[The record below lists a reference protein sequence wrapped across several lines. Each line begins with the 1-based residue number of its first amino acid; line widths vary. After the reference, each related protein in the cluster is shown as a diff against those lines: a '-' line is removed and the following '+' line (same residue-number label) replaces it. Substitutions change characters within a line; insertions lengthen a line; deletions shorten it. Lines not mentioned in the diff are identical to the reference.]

1 MRWLDLF
8 RVLRADRTKQ
18 NYSVMP
24 RLLYY
29 PRVRACRRCG
39 GIFIF
44 SAREQKYWYE
54 DLKFYVDSTAVECVT
69 CRKQKREGK
78 AELERYTE
86 GVKDKMLEDSQLVD
100 LAVLGMRLLQAGV
113 LKRDQSVREVLNR
126 IRDKQRWQSEI
137 DRCRSRLCD
146 SRIG

>member
-1 MRWLDLF
+1 VHWLDLF
-8 RVLRADRTKQ
+8 QVLRADKAKQ

-24 RLLYY
+24 RLFYF
-29 PRVRACRRCG
+29 PRLKTCRRCG
-39 GIFIF
+39 GVFVF
-44 SAREQKYWYE
+44 SAKEQKYWYE

-78 AELERYTE
+78 TDLERYTE
-86 GVKDKMLEDSQLVD
+86 GVNDKMLEDSQLVD
-100 LAVLGMRLLQAGV
+100 LAVLGMRLLQVGV

-137 DRCRSRLCD
+137 DSCRSRLCGGN
-146 SRIG
+146 IG